1 VPDPPEQTVS
11 QQPGSDGPTNGPS
24 SASAPV
30 PPTPTA
36 RPSTSSR
43 PPLRRPHEGRL
54 IAGVAAGVAE
64 HVGMDVAIVRI
75 LFVVATIFT
84 SGFGVAAYALAWILI
99 PEAAA
104 DEATTPTPPGR
115 REVGGRDPMFWVGIG
130 SIVLGVVWLLDRGTP
145 GLAFGP
151 WLRPDRG
158 LLVPLVLIAFGI
170 ALWRSSDVQR
180 RSARPAPPAGPP
192 PDAAWR
198 STSAAATSPTSAT
211 AAAPPATSPTT
222 RQEPAVNDDP
232 TRGDPQADRD
242 TTTIPR
248 AGEPGATSG
257 TTPPPGATPPPG
269 FSPPPGSTPPPVGE
283 AASWSPPPVPDR
295 DASIL
300 SRSTIGLA
308 LVTAGLLWLLRV
320 ADVIVLGPGQVLAA
334 ALLVIGLGLLV
345 GSWAGRGRGLIGV
358 GLVLLPIVLIA
369 QMVTPQSFALADF
382 RQGVGEAVLT
392 PASVEDLEPTYQIGA
407 GTLTLDLSE
416 LELTG
421 THQVRVQ
428 VGFGEAVIVVPDDV
442 TVEVSGQVGGG
453 ELTAFDRRS
462 TGLAVDRIILDE
474 VEDEVG
480 RLELDVQV
488 GFGEATVRRAPSDP
502 TSDR

>member
-1 VPDPPEQTVS
+1 VS
-11 QQPGSDGPTNGPS
+11 QQPGSGGPTNGPS
-24 SASAPV
+24 SSSVPV
-30 PPTPTA
+30 PPTPTTS
-36 RPSTSSR
+36 PSTPSR
-43 PPLRRPHEGRL
+43 PPLRRPREGRL

-99 PEAAA
+99 PEPSP
-104 DEATTPTPPGR
+104 DEAARPTSPVR
-115 REVGGRDPMFWVGIG
+115 RELGGRDPMFWVGIG

-145 GLAFGP
+145 GLAVGP

-180 RSARPAPPAGPP
+180 RSARTTPPVGPP
-192 PDAAWR
+192 PTAAWQ
-198 STSAAATSPTSAT
+198 STASASTTPT
-211 AAAPPATSPTT
+211 TSPTT

-248 AGEPGATSG
+248 AGEPGETPG
-257 TTPPPGATPPPG
+257 PTPPSGGTPPPG
-269 FSPPPGSTPPPVGE
+269 FSPPPGATPPPAGE

-295 DASIL
+295 DTSIL

-308 LVTAGLLWLLRV
+308 LVTAGVLWLLRV
-320 ADVIVLGPGQVLAA
+320 ADAIVLGPGQVLAA

-369 QMVTPQSFALADF
+369 QMVAPQSFSLGEF

-392 PASVEDLEPTYQIGA
+392 PTSVDDLEPTYQVGA

-442 TVEVSGQVGGG
+442 TVEVTGQVGGG
-453 ELTAFDRRS
+453 ELNAFDRRS

-474 VEDEVG
+474 VDDEVG

-488 GFGEATVRRAPSDP
+488 GFGEATVRRAPADA

>member
-1 VPDPPEQTVS
+1 
-11 QQPGSDGPTNGPS
+11 
-24 SASAPV
+24 
-30 PPTPTA
+30 
-36 RPSTSSR
+36 
-43 PPLRRPHEGRL
+43 
-54 IAGVAAGVAE
+54 
-64 HVGMDVAIVRI
+64 MDVAIVRI

-99 PEAAA
+99 PEPSP
-104 DEATTPTPPGR
+104 DDATAPTATSR
-115 REVGGRDPMFWVGIG
+115 RELGGRDPMFWVGIG
-130 SIVLGVVWLLDRGTP
+130 SIVLGVVWLLDRGTGGIP
-145 GLAFGP
+145 FGP

-180 RSARPAPPAGPP
+180 RAIRHAPPLGPSPASPSGPARTSPPAPWQP
-192 PDAAWR
+192 
-198 STSAAATSPTSAT
+198 AAAASPSTL
-211 AAAPPATSPTT
+211 
-222 RQEPAVNDDP
+222 QEPVVNDDP

-242 TTTIPR
+242 TTTLPP
-248 AGEPGATSG
+248 AGEPGTPPAGFS
-257 TTPPPGATPPPG
+257 PPPGATPPPAG
-269 FSPPPGSTPPPVGE
+269 
-283 AASWSPPPVPDR
+283 ASADWRPPPVPDR
-295 DASIL
+295 ERSIL

-308 LVTAGLLWLLRV
+308 LVTAGVLWLLRV
-320 ADVIVLGPGQVLAA
+320 ADVIVIGPGQVLAA
-334 ALLVIGLGLLV
+334 ALLVIGLGLVV

-369 QMVTPQSFALADF
+369 QMVAPQSFALGDF

-392 PASVEDLEPTYQIGA
+392 PTSVEDLEPTYQVGA

-442 TVEVSGQVGGG
+442 TVEVTGQVGGG
-453 ELTAFDRRS
+453 ELTAFGRRS
-462 TGLAVDRIILDE
+462 SGLAVDRLILDE
-474 VEDEVG
+474 VDDEVG

-488 GFGEATVRRAPSDP
+488 GFGEASVRRADP
-502 TSDR
+502 TSTTDR

>member
-1 VPDPPEQTVS
+1 
-11 QQPGSDGPTNGPS
+11 
-24 SASAPV
+24 
-30 PPTPTA
+30 
-36 RPSTSSR
+36 
-43 PPLRRPHEGRL
+43 
-54 IAGVAAGVAE
+54 
-64 HVGMDVAIVRI
+64 MDVAIVRI

-84 SGFGVAAYALAWILI
+84 NGFGVAAYALAWILI
-99 PEAAA
+99 PEPSPEEA
-104 DEATTPTPPGR
+104 DRPSPPVR
-115 REVGGRDPMFWVGIG
+115 RELGGRDPMFWVGIG
-130 SIVLGVVWLLDRGTP
+130 SIVLGVVWLLDRGSP
-145 GLAFGP
+145 GLAFWP

-180 RSARPAPPAGPP
+180 RSARTTPPAGPP
-192 PDAAWR
+192 PGASWSRPAGGAPTASWQP
-198 STSAAATSPTSAT
+198 TAATSPTS
-211 AAAPPATSPTT
+211 PPTSPTT
-222 RQEPAVNDDP
+222 RQEPAVNDDA
-232 TRGDPQADRD
+232 TGGDPQVDRD
-242 TTTIPR
+242 TTTLPR
-248 AGEPGATSG
+248 AGEPGATPG

-269 FSPPPGSTPPPVGE
+269 FSPPPGATPPPAGE
-283 AASWSPPPVPDR
+283 AAGWSPPPVPDR

-345 GSWAGRGRGLIGV
+345 GSWAGRGRGLIGL

-369 QMVTPQSFALADF
+369 QLVAPQSFVLGEF

-392 PASVEDLEPTYQIGA
+392 PTSVDDLEPTYQVGA

-428 VGFGEAVIVVPDDV
+428 VGFGEAVIVVPDGV
-442 TVEVSGQVGGG
+442 TVEVTGQVGGG
-453 ELTAFDRRS
+453 ELTAFGRRS
-462 TGLAVDRIILDE
+462 SGLAVDRVILDE
-474 VEDEVG
+474 VDDEVG

-488 GFGEATVRRAPSDP
+488 GFGEATVRRAASGA

>member
-1 VPDPPEQTVS
+1 VS
-11 QQPGSDGPTNGPS
+11 QQPGSGGPTNGPS
-24 SASAPV
+24 PRSAPAAPT
-30 PPTPTA
+30 PPTS
-36 RPSTSSR
+36 PSTPSR
-43 PPLRRPHEGRL
+43 PLRRPREGRL

-75 LFVVATIFT
+75 LFVVVTIFT
-84 SGFGVAAYALAWILI
+84 NGFGVAAYALAWILI
-99 PEAAA
+99 PEPSPA
-104 DEATTPTPPGR
+104 EAGRPAPPAR
-115 REVGGRDPMFWVGIG
+115 RELGGRDPMFWVGIG
-130 SIVLGVVWLLDRGTP
+130 SIVLGVVWLLDRGAP
-145 GLAFGP
+145 GFAFGP

-180 RSARPAPPAGPP
+180 RGAGTLPPVSPP
-192 PDAAWR
+192 PGVSR
-198 STSAAATSPTSAT
+198 PGSTAPTASWQPSAAATSPTPTTSPSAT
-211 AAAPPATSPTT
+211 TSPTT
-222 RQEPAVNDDP
+222 PPTSPTTQEPAVNDDP

-242 TTTIPR
+242 TTTISR
-248 AGEPGATSG
+248 AGEPGV
-257 TTPPPGATPPPG
+257 TPGGAPPPG
-269 FSPPPGSTPPPVGE
+269 FSPPPGATPPPTGE
-283 AASWSPPPVPDR
+283 AASWNPPPVPDR

-320 ADVIVLGPGQVLAA
+320 ADVIVIGPGQVLAA
-334 ALLVIGLGLLV
+334 ALLVVGLGLLI

-369 QMVTPQSFALADF
+369 QLVAPQSFTLGEF
-382 RQGVGEAVLT
+382 RQGVGEAVLAPT
-392 PASVEDLEPTYQIGA
+392 EVEDLEPTYQVGA

-442 TVEVSGQVGGG
+442 TVEVTGQVGGG
-453 ELTAFDRRS
+453 ELTAFGRRS
-462 TGLAVDRIILDE
+462 SGLAVDRVILDE
-474 VEDEVG
+474 VDDEVG

-488 GFGEATVRRAPSDP
+488 GFGEATVRRAAP
-502 TSDR
+502 TTDR